1 MFDLILTPR
10 SFTKRETEQA
20 RQAIEA
26 TMGLLPNVKRVVL
39 TLTFAGFDVPEYQE
53 KEIVARALDWA
64 SPLKG
69 FPGLSLEGDDYATD
83 QRTRIMGEVR
93 RALGC

>member
-1 MFDLILTPR
+1 MFGMILTT
-10 SFTKRETEQA
+10 SIFTKRETEQA

-26 TMGLLPNVKRVVL
+26 AMGLLPNVKRIVL
-39 TLTFAGFDVPEYQE
+39 TLTLSGHDVPECQE
-53 KEIVARALDWA
+53 KRIVACALDWA